1 MHFRSYLFRPQS
13 KDIQD
18 CGGYQTV
25 AVDMVVTG
33 ERIILLDTQVSVHN
47 PSVCVFVCVCVCRG
61 VASPQVMEGH
71 THSPRPHTH
80 SYNTCKTKANDPMTG

>member
-1 MHFRSYLFRPQS
+1 MQIYLSTSCVHFRPYLFRPQS

-25 AVDMVVTG
+25 GVDMVVTG

-47 PSVCVFVCVCVCRG
+47 PSVCVHMCVCVCVVCVYLYVCG
-61 VASPQVMEGH
+61 
-71 THSPRPHTH
+71 
-80 SYNTCKTKANDPMTG
+80 CI